1 MAILAPPIRRER
13 AIGRKGQGGPDSLET
28 ADVRAGR
35 LMMIP
40 ALIIPVLLA
49 IVFFFGF
56 YLTLRNRRLNRG
68 DLGFVGLENYA
79 RLLQDE
85 KFWHSLSLTLKFTLT
100 DVVLEL
106 TFATLMA
113 LALTQPLRG
122 IRIYRALLIIPLMT
136 PPVVGALV
144 WKVLYRSGNGGFFNY
159 FLWEAGLPM
168 QGFIG
173 DPDQAIFSLVAIDV
187 WLYLPF
193 VAIILLAGLQTLPQE
208 QIDAAHVDGANGWQ
222 VFWHIQLPYMVPFY
236 IVALFFRVIDSLNVF
251 DTIYG
256 TTKGGPGDATRVLAV
271 NGYETAFPFFNLSYG
286 GATFV
291 ALWLL
296 CTVAGSLLF
305 FWVKRSQAA

>member
-13 AIGRKGQGGPDSLET
+13 AIGGKNKGTPDSLET
-28 ADVRAGR
+28 RDIRAGR

-40 ALIIPVLLA
+40 AMVIPVLLA

-68 DLGFVGLENYA
+68 DLGFVGLDNYWK
-79 RLLQDE
+79 LLHDD
-85 KFWHSLSLTLKFTLT
+85 KFWHSLSLTLKFTVT
-100 DVVLEL
+100 DVALEL
-106 TFATLMA
+106 TLATLMA

-144 WKVLYRSGNGGFFNY
+144 WKVLYRSGNGGFFNF
-159 FLWEAGLPM
+159 FLWKAGLPM

-208 QIDAAHVDGANGWQ
+208 QIDAAHVDGASGWQ
-222 VFWHIQLPYMVPFY
+222 VFWQIQLPYMIHFY

-256 TTKGGPGDATRVLAV
+256 TTKGGPGNATRVLAV
-271 NGYETAFPFFNLSYG
+271 NGYETAFPFFNLSGG

-305 FWVKRSQAA
+305 FWVKRSQTA

>member
-13 AIGRKGQGGPDSLET
+13 AIGGKNKGTPDSLET
-28 ADVRAGR
+28 RDIRAGR

-40 ALIIPVLLA
+40 AMVIPVLLA

-68 DLGFVGLENYA
+68 DLGFVGLDNYWK
-79 RLLQDE
+79 LLHDD
-85 KFWHSLSLTLKFTLT
+85 KFWHSLSLTLKFTVT
-100 DVVLEL
+100 DVALEL
-106 TFATLMA
+106 TLATLMA

-144 WKVLYRSGNGGFFNY
+144 WKVLYRSGNGGFFNF
-159 FLWEAGLPM
+159 FLWKAGLPM

-208 QIDAAHVDGANGWQ
+208 QIDAAHVDGASGWQ
-222 VFWHIQLPYMVPFY
+222 VFWQIQLPYMVPFY

-271 NGYETAFPFFNLSYG
+271 NGYETAFPFFNLSGG

-291 ALWLL
+291 SLWLL

-305 FWVKRSQAA
+305 FWVKRSQTA

>member
-1 MAILAPPIRRER
+1 MATIATPAQQDRAQAPARTRSSIE
-13 AIGRKGQGGPDSLET
+13 Q
-28 ADVRAGR
+28 ADIRAGR

-40 ALIIPVLLA
+40 ALIIPIFLA
-49 IVFFFGF
+49 LVFFFGF

-68 DLGFVGLENYA
+68 DLGFVGIDNYVK
-79 RLLQDE
+79 LVQDP

-100 DVVLEL
+100 DVAVEL
-106 TFATLMA
+106 TLATLLA
-113 LALTQPLRG
+113 LALSQSIRG
-122 IRIYRALLIIPLMT
+122 VRFYRALLIIPLMT

-159 FLWEAGLPM
+159 GLWELGLPM

-173 DPDQAIFSLVAIDV
+173 DPAQAIVSLVVIDV

-208 QIDAAHVDGANGWQ
+208 QIEAAHIDGASDWR
-222 VFWHIQLPYMVPFY
+222 VFWQIKLPYLIPFY
-236 IVALFFRVIDSLNVF
+236 VVAMFFRVIDSLNVF

-256 TTKGGPGDATRVLAV
+256 TTKGGPGDATRVLAI
-271 NGYETAFPFFNLSYG
+271 NGYETAFPFFNISYG

-291 ALWLL
+291 ALWIL
-296 CTVAGSLLF
+296 CTVAGSLLYV
-305 FWVKRSQAA
+305 WVKRSQAA

>member
-1 MAILAPPIRRER
+1 MAILAPSLRGERTVDRRHER
-13 AIGRKGQGGPDSLET
+13 NTLEN

-40 ALIIPVLLA
+40 ALIIPFLLA
-49 IVFFFGF
+49 VVFMFGV

-68 DLGFVGLENYA
+68 DLGFVGLDNYVK
-79 RLLQDE
+79 LLQDD

-100 DVVLEL
+100 DVAVEL
-106 TFATLMA
+106 TLATLMA
-113 LALTQPLRG
+113 LALSQPLRG

-144 WKVLYRSGNGGFFNY
+144 WKVLYRSGNGGFFN
-159 FLWEAGLPM
+159 FILDSLGLPM

-173 DPDQAIFSLVAIDV
+173 DPAQAIFSLVVIDV

-208 QIDAAHVDGANGWQ
+208 QLDAAKIDGASSWQ
-222 VFWHIQLPYMVPFY
+222 IFWQIQLPYMIPFY

-256 TTKGGPGDATRVLAV
+256 TTKGGPGDSTRVLAI

-286 GATFV
+286 AATFV
-291 ALWLL
+291 ALWIL
-296 CTVAGSLLF
+296 CTVAGSLLYA
-305 FWVKRSQAA
+305 WVKRSQAA

>member
-1 MAILAPPIRRER
+1 MALLAPPLRRGRARLSRRER
-13 AIGRKGQGGPDSLET
+13 ASLEP

-35 LMMIP
+35 FMMIP
-40 ALIIPVLLA
+40 ALIIPIFLA
-49 IVFFFGF
+49 LVFFYGF

-68 DLGFVGLENYA
+68 DLGFVGLDNYDK
-79 RLLQDE
+79 LLHDE
-85 KFWHSLSLTLKFTLT
+85 KFWHSLSLTLKFTLF
-100 DVVLEL
+100 DVTIELVL
-106 TFATLMA
+106 ATLMA
-113 LALTQPLRG
+113 LALSQPLRG
-122 IRIYRALLIIPLMT
+122 IRLYRALLIIPLMT

-208 QIDAAHVDGANGWQ
+208 QLDAARVDGASPWQ
-222 VFWHIQLPYMVPFY
+222 LFWQIKLPYLVPFY
-236 IVALFFRVIDSLNVF
+236 VVALFFRVIDSLNVF
-251 DTIYG
+251 DTLYG
-256 TTKGGPGDATRVLAV
+256 TTKGGPGDATRVLAI

-286 GATFV
+286 GAIFV

-296 CTVAGSLLF
+296 CTVAGSLLYV
-305 FWVKRSQAA
+305 WVKRS